1 MDRPAYSGAY
11 SQRRFSN
18 YAASNG
24 SKASTNASGG
34 SGSYSLSV
42 TSAEPEMGEAK
53 FVKLT
58 ESSPLSSSSAAQQP
72 GAADRGGYASGNAF
86 RATAIANEGYRFVQ
100 WQTNIDG
107 VGNTSQNPI
116 EFKLTKNTWL
126 IARFEKI
133 QGAAQQTRTANVGW
147 NGKMGRV
154 SGNGLVLDNEG
165 RANSGVISA
174 TQGSSVTLTASP
186 LDGYHFVKWVGAPVD
201 GKTSAKITFQMNAN
215 YNITAEFAANDPN
228 PGSGNGNV
236 IGGGGGGGIGTSETP
251 APVTPTTVKKQESGV
266 IAFVKKW
273 WLAILI
279 VAYIVYKEGGSK

>member
-1 MDRPAYSGAY
+1 MNRPAYSGAY

-18 YAASNG
+18 YTAD
-24 SKASTNASGG
+24 NAPAGESGQTRFN
-34 SGSYSLSV
+34 LSV
-42 TSAEPEMGEAK
+42 TSGNPTMGE
-53 FVKLT
+53 VGLLKLT
-58 ESSPLSSSSAAQQP
+58 EESPLSSSSAAQQP
-72 GAADRGGYASGNAF
+72 GAADRGGYAAGNAF
-86 RATAIANEGYRFVQ
+86 RATAKALDGYRFVQ
-100 WQTNIDG
+100 WETNIDG
-107 VGNTSQNPI
+107 VGNTSRNPL
-116 EFKLTKNTWL
+116 EFKLTKDTWL
-126 IARFEKI
+126 VARFEKI
-133 QGAAQQTRTANVGW
+133 QGASQQTRTANVGW

-201 GKTSAKITFQMNAN
+201 GKTSAKITFPMNAN

-236 IGGGGGGGIGTSETP
+236 IGGGGGGGIGTSDTP
-251 APVTPTTVKKQESGV
+251 ATVAPTTVKKQESGV
-266 IAFVKKW
+266 MAFVKKW
-273 WLAILI
+273 WWAILI